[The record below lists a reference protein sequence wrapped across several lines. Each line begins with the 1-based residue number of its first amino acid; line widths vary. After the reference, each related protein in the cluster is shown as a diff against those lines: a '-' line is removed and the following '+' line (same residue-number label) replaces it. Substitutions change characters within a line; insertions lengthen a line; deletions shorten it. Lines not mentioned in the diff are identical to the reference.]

1 MGSQATMRSSELQVF
16 DSTLTLSFFFFTVLP
31 CRVVLCSLLFP
42 KHCFVLFFFLLV
54 HKNEKSQVLSFFN
67 YINIKRNK
75 KNFAWKKK
83 MGINKTVL
91 KKKMHK
97 L

>member
-1 MGSQATMRSSELQVF
+1 MWAHKLKKMRSSELQVF

-42 KHCFVLFFFLLV
+42 KHCLFFVFFLLV

-75 KNFAWKKK
+75 KKTLLGKKWE
-83 MGINKTVL
+83 
-91 KKKMHK
+91 
-97 L
+97 